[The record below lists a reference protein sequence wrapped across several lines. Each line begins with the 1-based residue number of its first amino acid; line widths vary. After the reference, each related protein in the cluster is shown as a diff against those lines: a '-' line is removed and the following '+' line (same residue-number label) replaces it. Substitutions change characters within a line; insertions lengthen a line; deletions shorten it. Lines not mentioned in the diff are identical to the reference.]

1 MRLVK
6 RGPAYFARA
15 TEPTTGVQV
24 RFPPFT
30 AKSDTSVGVGGEYMV
45 EGSLENAD
53 IWRAIKAG
61 QG

>member
-1 MRLVK
+1 MFGLYTA
-6 RGPAYFARA
+6 PAYFARA
-15 TEPTTGVQV
+15 TEPITEM
-24 RFPPFT
+24 RFPLFT
-30 AKSDTSVGVGGEYMV
+30 ARSDTSVGGKYMV